1 MKDIRQLARE
11 FKQRQQQQT
20 EAQRLR
26 ALERIKEIRARK
38 QQEPTI

>member
-20 EAQRLR
+20 EEQRLR
-26 ALERIKEIRARK
+26 ALERIREIRSRLKTPA
-38 QQEPTI
+38 